1 MNLVQ
6 LYERKVDGVFVDPR
20 YVAALYELMAEAQP
34 HEVISHQ
41 VMPTMENHV
50 AYVMSR
56 PHPFWYMIEHE
67 ATDVTQLYPTI
78 LGYIYLS
85 ARDEI
90 GLRLYRAHQGRG
102 VGTWAVQELMQLHGK
117 RGYLANIAP
126 GNKASTRMFQRL
138 GFAHIQNTYALG

>member
-6 LYERKVDGVFVDPR
+6 LYERRVDGVFVDPR
-20 YVAALYELMAEAQP
+20 YIAALYELMAEAQP

-41 VMPTMENHV
+41 AMPAMENHV

-56 PHPFWYMIEHE
+56 PHPFWYMVMHDE
-67 ATDVTQLYPTI
+67 TI

-90 GLRLYRAHQGRG
+90 GLRLYRNHQGRG